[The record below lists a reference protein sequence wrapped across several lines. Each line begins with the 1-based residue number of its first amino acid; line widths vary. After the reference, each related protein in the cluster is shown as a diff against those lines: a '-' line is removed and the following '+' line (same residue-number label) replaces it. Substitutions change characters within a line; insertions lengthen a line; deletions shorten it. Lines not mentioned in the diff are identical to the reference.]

1 MLKKNLEKIF
11 LIFLKNKFGN
21 KIIWKTKFKKK
32 MKKGGGGKKQIMT
45 FADIH
50 TDTFKGFLSSLL
62 FLDTF

>member
-45 FADIH
+45 FADRQ
-50 TDTFKGFLSSLL
+50 TDSSYYI
-62 FLDTF
+62 